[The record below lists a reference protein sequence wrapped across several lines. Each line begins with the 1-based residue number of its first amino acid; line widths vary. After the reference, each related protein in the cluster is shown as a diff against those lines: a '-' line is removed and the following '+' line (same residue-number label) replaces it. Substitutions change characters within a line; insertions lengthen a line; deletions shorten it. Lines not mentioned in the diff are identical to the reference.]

1 MYNYVLHE
9 RSPMLSTRYSFLS
22 FMQLPLMIYFILPS
36 SIFTEY
42 TRQSLS
48 IFPNSEVN
56 FSPGMRLDTEFSADQ
71 LKIYKCYV
79 VVIKYYRS
87 RDLKTIADYLTVR
100 LQNVLTPQKKDTSYA
115 IKCNLFCDRWSLQ
128 VFYGTILI

>member
-9 RSPMLSTRYSFLS
+9 RSPMFSTRYSFLS

-42 TRQSLS
+42 TRQSLL
-48 IFPNSEVN
+48 IFPYSEVN
-56 FSPGMRLDTEFSADQ
+56 FSPGMRLDTEFSADR

-100 LQNVLTPQKKDTSYA
+100 LQNVLTPQKRIPPMPLKATYFVTGGHFRFFMA
-115 IKCNLFCDRWSLQ
+115 LF
-128 VFYGTILI
+128 